1 MFTQKPDPTTNL
13 EQIALEKN
21 TGDELTDALPPMSA
35 PNTPE
40 HHATFKAPSVWS
52 DAPVFLLWLIV
63 AVIIGAYSQY
73 WGLGFFVAFMG
84 YGIWRL
90 YHTQRFLTWIAAPSN
105 NPPPEMIGTLG
116 AVATHLYDRRKQERQ
131 AQLQL
136 LGLSKKIRSSLL
148 SLQNA
153 VILLNDN
160 DGIEW
165 WNQAAE
171 KLLSLTS
178 ADKNNSILNL
188 IPVSEF
194 HHYYNTATTPNNGI
208 HLVFW
213 QNPNRYLKCEV
224 THFGSEKLLMIY
236 DVTRLQHLEHMRRD
250 FVANVSHE
258 LRTPLT
264 VLMGYLETFSD
275 QPDLAPNWQRGFELM
290 TQQTARMNSIV
301 NDLLLL
307 SRLENDEAPDQT
319 CIDMPQLIS
328 QIFEEAKTY
337 NKDFG
342 HDISLDIQS
351 QQHIFGAAFYLTSA
365 LQNLVVNA
373 IKYTP
378 KGGDIRITWRQGA
391 DGMEFVV
398 TDNGI
403 GIAPAHIERLTE
415 RFYRVDSGRSRNAGG
430 TGLGLAIVK
439 HVLYQHDATLK
450 IDSAENKGSTFRI
463 IFAKRRNCF

>member
-1 MFTQKPDPTTNL
+1 MPTENLDPAAS
-13 EQIALEKN
+13 ALQSANPEPK
-21 TGDELTDALPPMSA
+21 DALLPMSA
-35 PNTPE
+35 PEAPDHN
-40 HHATFKAPSVWS
+40 ANFQAPSVWA
-52 DAPVFLLWLIV
+52 DARIFMLWLVV
-63 AVIIGAYSQY
+63 AVVVGAYSHY
-73 WGLGFFVAFMG
+73 WGLGFFVAFIG
-84 YGIWRL
+84 YGLWRL
-90 YHTQRFLTWIAAPSN
+90 YHTQRFLAWIAEPTN
-105 NPPPEMIGTLG
+105 NPPPDMAGTLG
-116 AVATHLYDRRKQERQ
+116 AVATHLYERRKQERQ

-153 VILLNDN
+153 VILLNDH
-160 DGIEW
+160 DGVEW

-188 IPVSEF
+188 IPVIEF
-194 HHYYNTATTPNNGI
+194 HHYYKTAATPNNGI

-275 QPDLAPNWQRGFELM
+275 QPDIAPNWRRGFELM
-290 TQQTARMNSIV
+290 TQQTVRMNNIV

-319 CIDMPQLIS
+319 CIDMPALIT

-342 HDISLDIQS
+342 HKISLDIQS
-351 QQHIFGAAFYLTSA
+351 QQHIYGAVHYLTSA

-378 KGGDIRITWRQGA
+378 KGGNIIITWCEGTS
-391 DGMEFVV
+391 GMEFLV

-403 GIAPAHIERLTE
+403 GIAPQHIERLTE
-415 RFYRVDSGRSRNAGG
+415 RFYRVDSGRNRDAGG

-439 HVLYQHDATLK
+439 HVLYQHDARLQ
-450 IDSAENKGSTFRI
+450 IDSIENEGSIFRI
-463 IFAKRRNCF
+463 VFANRRNCF

>member
-1 MFTQKPDPTTNL
+1 MQNVSPEPKDT
-13 EQIALEKN
+13 
-21 TGDELTDALPPMSA
+21 LPPMSA
-35 PNTPE
+35 PDAPDHN
-40 HHATFKAPSVWS
+40 ATFQAPSVWS
-52 DAPVFLLWLIV
+52 DAPIFLLWLIV
-63 AVIIGAYSQY
+63 AVVIGFYSQY
-73 WGLGFFVAFMG
+73 WGLGFFIAFLG

-90 YHTQRFLTWIAAPSN
+90 YHTQRFLTWIAAPTN

-116 AVATHLYDRRKQERQ
+116 AVATHLYERRKQERQ

-153 VILLNDN
+153 VILLNDD

-178 ADKNNSILNL
+178 QDKNNSILNL
-188 IPVSEF
+188 IPVAEF
-194 HHYYNTATTPNNGI
+194 HHYYKTAATPNNGI

-213 QNPNRYLKCEV
+213 QNPNRYLKFEV

-290 TQQTARMNSIV
+290 TQQTMRMNNIV

-307 SRLENDEAPDQT
+307 SRLENDETPDQT
-319 CIDMPQLIS
+319 CIDMPALIT
-328 QIFEEAKTY
+328 QIFEEAQTY

-342 HDISLDIQS
+342 HDITLDIQS

-378 KGGDIRITWRQGA
+378 KGGKINIVWQASA
-391 DGMEFVV
+391 DGMEFLV

-403 GIAPAHIERLTE
+403 GIAPQHIERLTE

-439 HVLYQHDATLK
+439 HVLYQHDAKLQ
-450 IDSAENKGSTFRI
+450 IDSDENQGSTFRI
-463 IFAKRRNCF
+463 IFANRRNCL